1 MRHEEPA
8 LLPGNQLHP
17 ESGPGEAAGVYA
29 VFHQWLPG
37 HGFINILE
45 IKMGSIWEKLF
56 FFLNLARKHTTMGF

>member
-45 IKMGSIWEKLF
+45 IKMGSIWEKVF
-56 FFLNLARKHTTMGF
+56 FF